1 MSTLDAL
8 EDAIAEFEAE
18 HGPIPRIETAH
29 ALYADFC
36 RWLPRTGVPAIGMN
50 AFIRTLARRGHLPVR
65 LPDGT
70 LGFLGIAL
78 KDNAHAQASRVA
90 L

>member
-18 HGPIPRIETAH
+18 HGPIPRIETAQK
-29 ALYADFC
+29 LYADFC
-36 RWLPRTGVPAIGMN
+36 RWSPRTGAPVIGVN

-78 KDNAHAQASRVA
+78 KGSAHALAGRVA

>member
-1 MSTLDAL
+1 MSNLDAL

-18 HGPIPRIETAH
+18 HGAIPRIETAQ

-36 RWLPRTGVPAIGMN
+36 RWSPRPGMPVMSVN

-65 LPDGT
+65 LPDGS

-78 KDNAHAQASRVA
+78 KDNPRVLADRVA

>member
-8 EDAIAEFEAE
+8 DDAIAEFEAE
-18 HGPIPRIETAH
+18 HGPIPRIETAQ

-36 RWLPRTGVPAIGMN
+36 RWSPRTGAPVIGLN
-50 AFIRTLARRGHLPVR
+50 GFIRTLARRGHLPVR

-78 KDNAHAQASRVA
+78 KDSAHARADRVV

>member
-8 EDAIAEFEAE
+8 DDAIAEFEAE
-18 HGPIPRIETAH
+18 HGPIPRIETAQ

-36 RWLPRTGVPAIGMN
+36 RWSPRTGAPVIGLN

-78 KDNAHAQASRVA
+78 KDSAHARADRVV

>member
-1 MSTLDAL
+1 MPTHDAI

-18 HGPIPRIETAH
+18 HGPIPRIESAQ

-36 RWLPRTGVPAIGMN
+36 RWSPRSVLPVVGMN

-78 KDNAHAQASRVA
+78 KDSAHARARRIA

>member
-1 MSTLDAL
+1 M
-8 EDAIAEFEAE
+8 
-18 HGPIPRIETAH
+18 PI
-29 ALYADFC
+29 FC
-36 RWLPRTGVPAIGMN
+36 RWSPRTGVPAIGMS

>member
-1 MSTLDAL
+1 MIEEL

-18 HGPIPRIETAH
+18 HGAIPRIETAQ
-29 ALYADFC
+29 ALYADFS
-36 RWLPRTGVPAIGMN
+36 RWSLQPGRPMVGVKG
-50 AFIRTLARRGHLPVR
+50 FIRALSRRGHLPVR
-65 LPDGT
+65 LPDGS

-78 KDNAHAQASRVA
+78 KDNAHALARRLA